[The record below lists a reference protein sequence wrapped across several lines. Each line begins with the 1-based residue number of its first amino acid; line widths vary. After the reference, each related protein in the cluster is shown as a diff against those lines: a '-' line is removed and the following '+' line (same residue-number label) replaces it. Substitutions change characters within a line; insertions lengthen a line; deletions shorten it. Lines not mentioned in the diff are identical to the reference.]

1 MRTFSSLSSP
11 PHYTESEMQ
20 EIDHRDRDLL
30 DALQSE
36 VPLSSTPFALV
47 GQQIDMSEKEVIK
60 RADRLKNE
68 GLIRQISGVF
78 DPRACGY
85 RLSLVAAKVDPERID
100 AAAGAISGHPGVYQ
114 NYRRNHD
121 FNLWFTIAVPP
132 TSRFG
137 LERTIEILGAEAE
150 CEAVRLLP
158 ALKSFKASGADAA
171 HDDSGADEE
180 GTEGAGLTANEIEII
195 RLLQKDLPLHPRPF
209 DVLARGSKL
218 SGEELV
224 AAARLF
230 AERQQ
235 MRRFAALVDARRSNF
250 SASVMGVWRVSADE
264 VDAVGARMAA
274 HKSVSQ
280 CYLRPTY
287 EDWPYNVFTIVHGRS
302 VDECEAILGE
312 LSEATGVDEMRA
324 LFPVKEFKRTRL
336 AFFSPEYES
345 WEGARLTQAER
356 TAAS

>member
-1 MRTFSSLSSP
+1 
-11 PHYTESEMQ
+11 MQ

-30 DALQSE
+30 DSLQSE
-36 VPLSSTPFALV
+36 VPLSSTPFALI
-47 GQQIDMSEKEVIK
+47 GQRIDMSEKEVIK
-60 RADRLKNE
+60 RTDRLKKE

-85 RLSLVAAKVDPERID
+85 RLSLVAAKVDPDRID

-132 TSRFG
+132 NSRLG
-137 LERTIEILGAEAE
+137 LERTVDILGNEAE
-150 CEAVRLLP
+150 CETVRLLP
-158 ALKSFKASGADAA
+158 ALRAFKATGGEA
-171 HDDSGADEE
+171 HDDGSEEE
-180 GTEGAGLTANEIEII
+180 GTEASGLTAAEIEII

-209 DVLARGSKL
+209 DVLARGSKV

-224 AAARLF
+224 AAARHLS
-230 AERQQ
+230 ARQQ
-235 MRRFAALVDARRSNF
+235 LRRFAALVDARRSNF
-250 SASVMGVWRVSADE
+250 SASVMGVWRVAGDE
-264 VDAVGARMAA
+264 VDSVGARMAA

-287 EDWPYNVFTIVHGRS
+287 DDWPYNIFTIVHGRS
-302 VDECEAILGE
+302 VDECESILGE
-312 LSEATGVDEMRA
+312 LSESTGIDEMRA

-336 AFFSPEYES
+336 TFFAPDFEA
-345 WEGARLTQAER
+345 WEGTRLTQAER

>member
-1 MRTFSSLSSP
+1 
-11 PHYTESEMQ
+11 MQ

-30 DALQSE
+30 DSLQSE
-36 VPLSSTPFALV
+36 VPLSSTPFALI
-47 GQQIDMSEKEVIK
+47 GQRIDMSEKEVIK
-60 RADRLKNE
+60 RIDRLKKE

-85 RLSLVAAKVDPERID
+85 RLSLVAAKVDPDRID

-132 TSRFG
+132 TSRLG
-137 LERTIEILGAEAE
+137 LERTVDVLGAEAE

-158 ALKSFKASGADAA
+158 ALRSFKADGPDAA
-171 HDDSGADEE
+171 HDDAGAEEE
-180 GTEGAGLTANEIEII
+180 GTETGALTATEIEII
-195 RLLQKDLPLHPRPF
+195 RILQKDLPLHPRPF
-209 DVLARGSKL
+209 EVLARGTRV

-224 AAARLF
+224 SAARTF
-230 AERQQ
+230 ADRKQ
-235 MRRFAALVDARRSNF
+235 MRRFAALVDARRSSF
-250 SASVMGVWRVSADE
+250 SASVMGVWRVPPE
-264 VDAVGARMAA
+264 KVDAVGAKMAA

-287 EDWPYNVFTIVHGRS
+287 DDWPYNLFTIVHGRS

-312 LSEATGVDEMRA
+312 LSSTTDIDEMRA

-336 AFFSPEYES
+336 AFFSPDYEV
-345 WEGARLTQAER
+345 WEGTRLTQAER

>member
-1 MRTFSSLSSP
+1 
-11 PHYTESEMQ
+11 MQ

-30 DALQSE
+30 DSLQAE
-36 VPLSSTPFALV
+36 VPLSSTPFALI
-47 GQQIDMSEKEVIK
+47 GQQIDMSEKEVLK
-60 RADRLKNE
+60 RTDRLKKE

-85 RLSLVAAKVDPERID
+85 RLSLVAAKVDPDRID

-132 TSRFG
+132 NSRLG
-137 LERTIEILGAEAE
+137 LERTVEILGGEAE

-158 ALKSFKASGADAA
+158 ALRSFKASADAA
-171 HDDSGADEE
+171 HDDGGAEEE
-180 GTEGAGLTANEIEII
+180 GTEGAGLTPAEIETI

-209 DVLARGSKL
+209 DVLARGTKL
-218 SGEELV
+218 SGDDLV
-224 AAARLF
+224 AGARAF
-230 AERQQ
+230 ASRQQ

-250 SASVMGVWRVSADE
+250 SASVMGVWRVAPDRI
-264 VDAVGARMAA
+264 DAVGAAMAE

-287 EDWPYNVFTIVHGRS
+287 DDWPYNVFTIVHGRS
-302 VDECEAILGE
+302 VDECEAILAE
-312 LSEATGVDEMRA
+312 LSAATGVHEMRA

-336 AFFSPEYES
+336 AFFSPEYEA
-345 WEGARLTQAER
+345 WEGPRLGQAER

>member
-1 MRTFSSLSSP
+1 
-11 PHYTESEMQ
+11 MQ

-30 DALQSE
+30 DSLQTE
-36 VPLSSTPFALV
+36 VPLSSTPFALI
-47 GQQIDMSEKEVIK
+47 GQRIDMSEKEVIK
-60 RADRLKNE
+60 RTDRLKKD

-85 RLSLVAAKVDPERID
+85 RLSLVAAKVDSDRID
-100 AAAGAISGHPGVYQ
+100 AAAGAISAHPGVYQ

-132 TSRFG
+132 TSRLG
-137 LERTIEILGAEAE
+137 LERTVEILGAEAE
-150 CEAVRLLP
+150 CDAVRLLP
-158 ALKSFKASGADAA
+158 ALRSFKAGGDAA
-171 HDDSGADEE
+171 HDDAGGEEE
-180 GTEGAGLTANEIEII
+180 GTETNALTPAEIEII
-195 RLLQKDLPLHPRPF
+195 RILQKDLPLHPRPF
-209 DVLARGSKL
+209 EVLARGSKV

-224 AAARLF
+224 ASARSF
-230 AERQQ
+230 AERKQ
-235 MRRFAALVDARRSNF
+235 MRRYAALVDARRSNF
-250 SASVMGVWRVSADE
+250 SASVMGVWRVPADE
-264 VDAVGARMAA
+264 VDAVGAKMAA

-287 EDWPYNVFTIVHGRS
+287 DDWPFNLFTIVHGRS

-312 LSEATGVDEMRA
+312 LSSATGVDEMRA

-336 AFFSPEYES
+336 AFFSPEFES
-345 WEGARLTQAER
+345 WEGTRLSHAER

>member
-1 MRTFSSLSSP
+1 MRVFSILTP
-11 PHYTESEMQ
+11 AAHDTESDMQ

-47 GQQIDMSEKEVIK
+47 GQQIDMSEKEVLK
-60 RADRLKNE
+60 RTDRLKKE

-85 RLSLVAAKVDPERID
+85 RLSLVAAKVDADRID

-132 TSRFG
+132 TSRLG
-137 LERTIEILGAEAE
+137 LERTVEILGAEAE

-158 ALKSFKASGADAA
+158 ALKSFKAEAA
-171 HDDSGADEE
+171 HDDGGGEEE
-180 GTEGAGLTANEIEII
+180 GTEGAGLSSSEIETI

-209 DVLARGSKL
+209 DVLARGTKL
-218 SGEELV
+218 SGEDLV
-224 AAARLF
+224 ASARLF
-230 AERQQ
+230 ADRQQ
-235 MRRFAALVDARRSNF
+235 MRRFAALVDARRSSF
-250 SASVMGVWRVSADE
+250 SASVMGVWRVSPDGI
-264 VDAVGARMAA
+264 DSVGGKMAA

-287 EDWPYNVFTIVHGRS
+287 DDWPYNIFTIVHGRS

-312 LSEATGVDEMRA
+312 LAEATGVHEMHA

-336 AFFSPEYES
+336 AFFSPEYEA
-345 WEGARLTQAER
+345 WEGPRLGQAER